1 MTAAAAQLA
10 KPAPLP
16 AKLNRSQAS
25 IAAQVKRW
33 QKTKARA
40 KALYDRADRILV
52 EISTKL
58 KPGVPSPMNVDG
70 KHVVLLDNFAGKEIV
85 WGHGGVRHWDLEIID
100 LSK

>member
-1 MTAAAAQLA
+1 MPTETSE
-10 KPAPLP
+10 K
-16 AKLNRSQAS
+16 KLSRSQAS
-25 IAAQVKRW
+25 VAAKVKRW

-52 EISTKL
+52 GLSTKL
-58 KPGVPSPMNVDG
+58 KPGEPSPINGAG

-85 WGHGGVRHWDLEIID
+85 WGHGGVRHWDLEIVD